1 MGTIFWAA
9 LFFCGSFY
17 ALPKFPATS
26 SPQNKSVSRQIESI
40 ELDRA
45 RAAQRVRRRI
55 PENAA
60 RGLPPPALSRPWQR
74 QSLDLGV
81 VGCIC
86 SIPLASTHD
95 GCRKDVDPLCPAPEE
110 NHDLDSVPVAG
121 DRSGWGRV
129 QRLSCR
135 AQGSYGCGFE
145 LGHGEDEDVD

>member
-1 MGTIFWAA
+1 MPCQN
-9 LFFCGSFY
+9 L
-17 ALPKFPATS
+17 L
-26 SPQNKSVSRQIESI
+26 QLHRRRNKSVCRHREQSGPRSTEGPTGPF
-40 ELDRA
+40 
-45 RAAQRVRRRI
+45 VRI

-81 VGCIC
+81 VGCIRP
-86 SIPLASTHD
+86 IPLASTHD
-95 GCRKDVDPLCPAPEE
+95 GCRKDVDPLCPAPQE

-129 QRLSCR
+129 QRLSCQ